1 MAGNDG
7 NTGYPVRV
15 EPLDIQD
22 FTPEQKELVGGWHH
36 LNFSKVLIR
45 HPGMYG
51 TYVPWLAEAI
61 TRTSLPPRDREIVCL
76 RLLRLCN
83 EVYEHTHHVT
93 IAQRCGM
100 TDAEIHDASEG
111 DGPAL
116 TDFDRTVAR
125 ATGELVRD
133 QRISDRSWAEL
144 RAVYTEAQAME
155 LVFLAGC
162 YLTLAMT
169 TKTFGIQL
177 EPDPETHEQVNALRT
192 YT

>member
-1 MAGNDG
+1 MADQNS
-7 NTGYPVRV
+7 NTGYPVRI
-15 EPLDIQD
+15 EPLDYAD
-22 FTPEQKELVGGWHH
+22 FSEHQKELVGGWHH

-61 TRTSLPPRDREIVCL
+61 TKTTLPPRDREIVCL
-76 RLLRLCN
+76 RLLRMID

-100 TDAEIHDASEG
+100 TDEEIRDASAG

-116 TDFDRTVAR
+116 TRFDRTVAR
-125 ATGELVRD
+125 ATEELVRS
-133 QRISDRSWAEL
+133 QCISDGTWAEL
-144 RAVYTEAQAME
+144 RAVYSETQAME